1 MNIEQTSYSSFSKEF
16 VLLAVNKPRGIICT
30 HNDEKNRKRIYDL
43 IPKNFIR
50 NIKGNLH
57 SIGRLD
63 FNSQGLILL
72 TNNTKIKTYL
82 EKPSSKIIRTYKVKV
97 QGLLT
102 DSIIKKTKKGMYIN
116 NIFYSVKKIEIIK
129 KTKSYSWLLVKLDE
143 GKNNHIRKIFK
154 KLGFSVNK
162 LVRIQY
168 GPYRIGSL
176 KTGEVKF
183 LNINKVKFNYL

>member
-43 IPKNFIR
+43 IPKTFIR
-50 NIKGNLH
+50 KIKGNLH

-72 TNNTKIKTYL
+72 TNNTKIKAYL

-129 KTKSYSWLLVKLDE
+129 KTKSYSWLLIKLDE
-143 GKNNHIRKIFK
+143 GKNNHIRKVFK

>member
-1 MNIEQTSYSSFSKEF
+1 LNIEQTLYDRFSKEF

-43 IPKNFIR
+43 IPKTFIR

-72 TNNTKIKTYL
+72 TNNTKIKAYL

-183 LNINKVKFNYL
+183 LNINKVKFDYL

>member
-43 IPKNFIR
+43 IPKTFIR

-72 TNNTKIKTYL
+72 TNNTKIKAYL

-183 LNINKVKFNYL
+183 LNINKVKFNFL

>member
-43 IPKNFIR
+43 IPKTFIR

-72 TNNTKIKTYL
+72 TNNTKIKAYL

-116 NIFYSVKKIEIIK
+116 NIFYSVKKIEIFK
-129 KTKSYSWLLVKLDE
+129 KTKSYTWLLVKLDE
-143 GKNNHIRKIFK
+143 GKNNHIRKVFK

>member
-1 MNIEQTSYSSFSKEF
+1 
-16 VLLAVNKPRGIICT
+16 
-30 HNDEKNRKRIYDL
+30 
-43 IPKNFIR
+43 
-50 NIKGNLH
+50 
-57 SIGRLD
+57 
-63 FNSQGLILL
+63 
-72 TNNTKIKTYL
+72 
-82 EKPSSKIIRTYKVKV
+82 
-97 QGLLT
+97 
-102 DSIIKKTKKGMYIN
+102 MYIN

-143 GKNNHIRKIFK
+143 GKNNHIRKVFK

>member
-1 MNIEQTSYSSFSKEF
+1 MNIDQTSYSSFSKEF

-43 IPKNFIR
+43 IPKTFIR

-72 TNNTKIKTYL
+72 TNNTKIKAYL
-82 EKPSSKIIRTYKVKV
+82 EKPSSKIIRTYKVRV